1 MAKAAR
7 KRYESPLREAQAR
20 STRMLV
26 LDAARKLFAEK
37 GYVATSVDE
46 IATSAGVGRATVFA
60 SVGGKPALLK
70 QAYDVAIV
78 GDDAPVPLIERP
90 RSRSIQADPDPRS
103 QLARYAEVAT
113 EICSRVAGIYEA
125 VRQASGA
132 DPVARDL
139 WTEILRQRRVGM
151 DNLIRALA
159 GKTELRAGLDPKS
172 AADLAWVL
180 VDPGLYQ
187 MLVGQRGWSPLQY
200 QAWLTDLLQTQ
211 LLPRRSGGRRPK
223 SRARAG

>member
-1 MAKAAR
+1 
-7 KRYESPLREAQAR
+7 
-20 STRMLV
+20 MLV
-26 LDAARKLFAEK
+26 LEAALKLFAEQ
-37 GYVATSVDE
+37 GYVATSVDD

-78 GDDAPVPLIERP
+78 GDDEPVPLIERP
-90 RSRSIQADPDPRS
+90 RSQSIQADPDPRI
-103 QLARYAEVAT
+103 QLARYAEVVT
-113 EICSRVAGIYEA
+113 EIAGRVAGIYEA

-132 DPVARDL
+132 DAVARDL

-159 GKTELRAGLDPKS
+159 TKSELRDGLDPKS

-187 MLVGQRGWSPLQY
+187 MLVQQRGWAPAQY
-200 QAWLTDLLQTQ
+200 QAWLTDLLQSQ
-211 LLPRRSGGRRPK
+211 LLPQRSGGRRTN
-223 SRARAG
+223 SRSDAR

>member
-7 KRYESPLREAQAR
+7 KRYQSPLREAQAR

-26 LDAARKLFAEK
+26 LGAAGKLFAEH

-46 IATSAGVGRATVFA
+46 IARSAGVGRATVFA

-78 GDDAPVPLIERP
+78 GDDEPVPLIERP
-90 RSRSIQADPDPRS
+90 RSQSIQKDPDPRS
-103 QLARYAEVAT
+103 QLARYAEVVT
-113 EICSRVAGIYEA
+113 EIAGRVAGIYEA

-132 DPVARDL
+132 DLVARDL
-139 WTEILRQRRVGM
+139 WTEILRQRRAGM

-159 GKTELRAGLDPKS
+159 SKSQLREGLDPRS

-187 MLVGQRGWSPLQY
+187 MLVQQAGWSPTRY
-200 QAWLTDLLQTQ
+200 QAWLADLLQTQ
-211 LLPRRSGGRRPK
+211 LLPPRSGGRRPK
-223 SRARAG
+223 GRSSAR